1 MEIWTLLMSMVD
13 FHPSV
18 VFGHQDCDPSTKEKN
33 LTGRHSFVKVM
44 DKVVSTQAN
53 LIQKQDRFSCFQDV
67 VDMSLSD
74 EKNDFGY
81 FPQLSEGS
89 PPMSPPNSNYSE
101 TCSNLTNYIFDKMQ
115 ENFERFNNAQTLQ
128 EFAEK
133 IKLNWNGVL
142 EENFVLS
149 LINSAE
155 VQVKYDIDNQMSHW
169 KVKMESYMEGVLE
182 KFCKKV
188 MADFKAKKPATNLLR
203 LKQEQLEMQSQTI
216 NNEQRKSF
224 TSYIKQQTLNQE
236 IF

>member
-13 FHPSV
+13 FHPNV
-18 VFGHQDCDPSTKEKN
+18 VFGHQNCDPSSKEKN

-89 PPMSPPNSNYSE
+89 PPMSPPNSNYSG

-182 KFCKKV
+182 KFCKEV
-188 MADFKAKKPATNLLR
+188 MADFKAKKPATNLLT